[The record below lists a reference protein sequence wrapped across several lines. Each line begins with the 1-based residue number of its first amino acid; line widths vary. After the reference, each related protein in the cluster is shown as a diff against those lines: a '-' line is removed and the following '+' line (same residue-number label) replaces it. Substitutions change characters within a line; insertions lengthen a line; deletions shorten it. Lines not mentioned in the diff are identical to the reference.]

1 MKMSRSTERVGN
13 FSMSVDGRALSPSG
27 CDPISAIEDAQEI
40 FVRIHPVIS
49 GNAPIK
55 VENNVSQGFLPKEQS
70 FVLKSI
76 KDEGGGVARLHYMR
90 AGKKQGNRS

>member
-1 MKMSRSTERVGN
+1 MIMSRSTERVLD
-13 FSMSVDGRALSPSG
+13 FSMSVDGRALSASG
-27 CDPISAIEDAQEI
+27 CDPVSVIDGAQEI
-40 FVRIHPVIS
+40 FVRIHPVIT

-55 VENNVSQGFLPKEQS
+55 VENNVSQGFLRKDQS

-76 KDEGGGVARLHYMR
+76 KVEGGGVARLLYIR